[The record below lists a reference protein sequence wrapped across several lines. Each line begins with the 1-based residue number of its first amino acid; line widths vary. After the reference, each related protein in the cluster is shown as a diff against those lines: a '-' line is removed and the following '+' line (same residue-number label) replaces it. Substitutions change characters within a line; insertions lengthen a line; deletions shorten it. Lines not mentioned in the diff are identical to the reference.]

1 MTMKG
6 VFVCVAALV
15 YAAAAMPPPGAAS
28 GVPPPPHTA
37 ATPSPAA
44 APVAAPFSMF
54 SAFVPTAKEIADLQA
69 LNTTPA
75 PGILPVAAIAG
86 LPAAAI
92 GRTSRHR
99 PGRTHSC
106 RRPSRTPWRHRPS
119 RTPWRYRRTTPRP
132 YHASCSCQVGG
143 KISGSGCCLL
153 SHCASTCLKS
163 SGII

>member
-92 GRTSRHR
+92 AGLPATA
-99 PGRTHSC
+99 PGGL
-106 RRPSRTPWRHRPS
+106 TPAAGP
-119 RTPWRYRRTTPRP
+119 
-132 YHASCSCQVGG
+132 VGLPG
-143 KISGSGCCLL
+143 ATAPVGLPGATAAPLL
-153 SHCASTCLKS
+153 VPTMPPAVAKLVAKYQAAAAAFSPTVPAPV
-163 SGII
+163 